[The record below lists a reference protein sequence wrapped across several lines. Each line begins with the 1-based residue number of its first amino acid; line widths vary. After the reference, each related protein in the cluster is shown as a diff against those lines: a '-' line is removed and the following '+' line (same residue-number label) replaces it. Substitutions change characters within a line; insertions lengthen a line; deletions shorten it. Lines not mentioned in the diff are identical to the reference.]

1 MTHRAASP
9 NASWRHHRRTS
20 AKVASRPR
28 DTGPYNK
35 ESSNSF
41 LESNPAIVSEVE
53 VETAALRAAK
63 TRHLSRFLKGPIPL
77 RDVAAASR
85 LPGRALAVF
94 LAINHRQA
102 LTRNSVVTLPRNLLA
117 DLGVT
122 KDAKARALR
131 ALEAAGLVRVERQPG
146 QSPRIRLAT

>member
-1 MTHRAASP
+1 VTSRITSTRSSTP
-9 NASWRHHRRTS
+9 RHYRTS
-20 AKVASRPR
+20 ANVPSHPR
-28 DTGPYNK
+28 DTGPYYK
-35 ESSNSF
+35 ESSTSF
-41 LESNPAIVSEVE
+41 LESSITDIREVE

-63 TRHLSRFLKGPIPL
+63 RRQVGRFLRGPIPL
-77 RDVAAASR
+77 QDIAAASR